1 MRKQVMFHHRKE
13 HEKKDSAVLTDE
25 QMSNGWRVFLMIR
38 ANVRNKVGSWWG
50 LFRTKQN
57 QNEGRRPRK
66 KKNWHPTLGNHEK
79 QQWPRPCLTSP
90 FLKTKK
96 NNKEKNGAKPN
107 REQNQKKWCRGWCQ
121 VRQLTCSSRMSKIS
135 FPSSSSMPWIPFIER
150 AVSTS
155 RKCRKLSCHILSE
168 WRFPEKRENGKQKG
182 GGR

>member
-96 NNKEKNGAKPN
+96 QQRKKRCETKPWAKP
-107 REQNQKKWCRGWCQ
+107 KKVVPRVVPGKTTDMLFEDVKDFIPKPIIDALDTFHRKSCVDISEVPQ
-121 VRQLTCSSRMSKIS
+121 VELPHS
-135 FPSSSSMPWIPFIER
+135 FG
-150 AVSTS
+150 VKVS
-155 RKCRKLSCHILSE
+155 RKKG
-168 WRFPEKRENGKQKG
+168 KRETKRG